1 MSWTYEASLNEYDK
15 EVTQDTSTTG
25 RWTFKRYMYFKPDTY
40 DKWSKGEEIGNKNF
54 SFDLITN
61 NDFPKMGDPCPDNI
75 NFYVSAIVSIKNLN
89 SQQHGDHCS
98 YCQVTV
104 EYENKKKVS
113 SGSSGGNPSKS
124 KPPWQRP
131 VEDFTVVSQE
141 MSKPL
146 TKAYDADNKYVT
158 PATSAGQP
166 YYDLTGSYFIQRA
179 TWTYATKSGNYSLSK
194 PIINSSKETLF
205 GKFEVPAG
213 AGLLLPPG
221 YRKLYWSE
229 NGTDNPQDYEEWSFE
244 ILIDTTYYHNLTV
257 LNAGTKF
264 KKNSNLVDICTWYV
278 YDPSSSTPPQKQ
290 YGDYADMM
298 AARANVH
305 AQNKNI
311 KEESKKL
318 QWFGDFTQSPLPISK
333 SNNSVDTAAIAN
345 PSQTEENVY
354 RVYDKG
360 NWHLG
365 GAASDKELGE

>member
-40 DKWSKGEEIGNKNF
+40 EKWSKGQDPESKNF

-61 NDFPKMGDPCPDNI
+61 NDFPKLGDPCPDNV
-75 NFYVSAIVSIKNLN
+75 NFYVASIVSIKNLN
-89 SQQHGDHCS
+89 SQEHGDHAS

-104 EYENKKKVS
+104 EYENRKKKSS
-113 SGSSGGNPSKS
+113 SGSSGGNPNKN
-124 KPPWQRP
+124 KPPWERP

-146 TKAYDADNKYVT
+146 TYAFDLNDNLVV

-166 YYDLTGSYFIQRA
+166 YYDLTESYFIQRA
-179 TWTYATKSGNYSLSK
+179 TWTYATKSGNYSRSEPLLNAS
-194 PIINSSKETLF
+194 NVTLF
-205 GKFEVPAG
+205 GKFSIPAG

-229 NGTDNPQDYEEWSFE
+229 TGDGEGEAYEEWSFE
-244 ILIDTTYYHNLTV
+244 ILIDTTFLHRLTV

-264 KKNSNLVDICTWYV
+264 RKNGNLVDICTWYV
-278 YDPSSSTPPQKQ
+278 YNPTSNTPPQKQ

-318 QWFGDFTQSPLPISK
+318 QWFGDFTQTPLPISS
-333 SNNSVDTAAIAN
+333 SNNDIDTTAINN
-345 PSQTEENVY
+345 PSLTDENIY
-354 RVYDKG
+354 RVYSKG
-360 NWHLG
+360 NWNLG
-365 GAASDKELGE
+365 VR